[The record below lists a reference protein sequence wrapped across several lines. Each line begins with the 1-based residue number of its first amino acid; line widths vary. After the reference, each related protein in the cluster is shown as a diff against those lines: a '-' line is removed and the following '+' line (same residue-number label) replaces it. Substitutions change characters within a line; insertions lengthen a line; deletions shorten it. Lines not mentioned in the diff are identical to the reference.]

1 MSTILITG
9 AGGFIGRMVR
19 DRLSPGSVITLGGK
33 SVTISDLIL
42 TDRFVPDGM
51 TDRVGERWV
60 EGDLGAL
67 PAEQP
72 QMFQQADAV
81 IHLASAVSGECEA
94 DLDLGVNSNLLTGVA
109 LGRLLAAAPHKP
121 LLVFSSS
128 IAIYGGTPDNPLAE
142 IVTDSTRPAPQNSYG
157 AQKLMLET
165 FYADLARRGDMSIR
179 SLRLMTVSVRPGKPN
194 GAASSF
200 LSGMIRE
207 PLQGIAATVPASPS
221 MTVCLNAP
229 ETAVSGIIHAMGID
243 DASWGS
249 PLGMNLPGITVS
261 VDEMMAALKEV
272 GGPAAHDLLTIA
284 PDPTIETIVGSWP
297 SRFDSARA
305 VRLGFAT
312 EKPFLEA
319 VRHFAASL
327 K

>member
-1 MSTILITG
+1 MATILITG

-67 PAEQP
+67 LAEQP
-72 QMFQQADAV
+72 ETFQKADAV

-109 LGRLLAAAPHKP
+109 LGRLLAAAAHRP

-165 FYADLARRGDMSIR
+165 FYADLARRGDIS
-179 SLRLMTVSVRPGKPN
+179 
-194 GAASSF
+194 
-200 LSGMIRE
+200 
-207 PLQGIAATVPASPS
+207 
-221 MTVCLNAP
+221 
-229 ETAVSGIIHAMGID
+229 
-243 DASWGS
+243 
-249 PLGMNLPGITVS
+249 
-261 VDEMMAALKEV
+261 
-272 GGPAAHDLLTIA
+272 
-284 PDPTIETIVGSWP
+284 
-297 SRFDSARA
+297 SARC
-305 VRLGFAT
+305 G
-312 EKPFLEA
+312 
-319 VRHFAASL
+319 
-327 K
+327 